1 MFEIR
6 VKTDD
11 HNAIAISQNGE
22 LISIHTK
29 KQDNE
34 LNQNVDEILT
44 PLDTSA
50 KRTTVNNKK
59 QHKKHSMENFIYD
72 HTRYIK
78 LEDLFL
84 RVFPD
89 DICEKIASSTYYKYK
104 GRKINEE

>member
-6 VKTDD
+6 VKTNDND
-11 HNAIAISQNGE
+11 VISISQNGE

-44 PLDTSA
+44 PLDKSA
-50 KRTTVNNKK
+50 KSTTVNNKK
-59 QHKKHSMENFIYD
+59 QHKKHSMENFIYG

-78 LEDLFL
+78 VEDLFL

-104 GRKINEE
+104 GR